1 MKKMF
6 KTIFIAVMIAAAL
19 AVTSFAS
26 SFDHCADALGEIGL
40 FRGTQNGYE
49 LDRAPTRAE
58 AATMLVRLLGA
69 ENEALAL
76 SYTAPYT
83 DVADWAKPYV
93 QYLHDNGLTK
103 GTSATTFGYSDKCT
117 AHQYA
122 TFLLRALGYTDGK
135 NGDFTYVDA
144 LAFAEKCGVVD
155 FVNCGGDAFLR
166 DNVAAMSYT
175 ALSVSPKSGE
185 ADLLTK
191 LKASGAVS
199 DDKGNIEFFENYRKY
214 IEATK
219 ELNEEKKLS
228 TDVKIN
234 MTSAVG
240 GKENMKMYYVLSL
253 AADIDA
259 KNPDKSKMMYQGTIK
274 AVTEVDGEKVNLD
287 MPVSHYFANGCLYI
301 DVSGQKQKAELS
313 YSDALETM
321 DINMQTEANPICL
334 IKDIEVK
341 KTADGYET
349 YTVTCAQG
357 GVNAVAGLIETEAA
371 ADLSELKIS
380 VKLRSGKLVS
390 MSGEM
395 KMSVAAGEETADISV
410 TYEMT
415 NIKNGADVKIT
426 APKNLDEY
434 K

>member
-6 KTIFIAVMIAAAL
+6 KKVFIAVCL
-19 AVTSFAS
+19 TAVLTVVAFAS
-26 SFDHCADALGEIGL
+26 SFDHCADALNEMGL

-93 QYLHDNGLTK
+93 QYLHAKGLTK
-103 GTSATTFGYSDKCT
+103 GTSATVFGYSDKCT
-117 AHQYA
+117 AQQYA
-122 TFLLRALGYTDGK
+122 TFLLRALGYTDGE
-135 NGDFTYVDA
+135 NGDFTYTEA
-144 LAFAEKCGVVD
+144 LLFAEKCGVVD
-155 FVNCGGDAFLR
+155 FVNCAGSEFLR

-191 LKASGAVS
+191 LKTSGTVS
-199 DDKGNIEFFENYRKY
+199 DDKGYIKFFESYRKY
-214 IEATK
+214 AEASRT
-219 ELNEEKKLS
+219 LNDVAKLS
-228 TDVKIN
+228 ADIKMN

-240 GKENMKMYYVLSL
+240 GIENMKMDYVLNL
-253 AADIDA
+253 AADINSE
-259 KNPDKSKMMYQGTIK
+259 NPDKSKMRYEGTIK
-274 AVTEVDGEKVNLD
+274 ALTDTDEGKMNLE
-287 MPVSHYFANGCLYI
+287 MPVSYYFADGWLYI

-321 DINMQTEANPICL
+321 DINMKTEANPICL

-349 YTVTCAQG
+349 YNVTCAPG
-357 GVNAVAGLIETEAA
+357 GVNAVSGLLETETATDFA
-371 ADLSELKIS
+371 ELKILA
-380 VKLRSGKLVS
+380 KLRSGKLIS
-390 MSGEM
+390 MSGDM
-395 KMSVAAGEETADISV
+395 KMKVAQDGEKTEVSVK
-410 TYEMT
+410 YEMT
-415 NIKNGADVKIT
+415 NIKTGADVKII
-426 APKNLDEY
+426 PPQNLSEY